1 MDNWGLLT
9 LGMRQTEES
18 KMTDC
23 QTSTLGDR
31 VAGIATASTDM
42 EKTEGGNRWKQD
54 PDEV

>member
-1 MDNWGLLT
+1 M
-9 LGMRQTEES
+9 GMRQTEES

-42 EKTEGGNRWKQD
+42 EKTEGENRWKQD

>member
-1 MDNWGLLT
+1 M
-9 LGMRQTEES
+9 GMRQTEES

-42 EKTEGGNRWKQD
+42 EKTKGGNRWKQD